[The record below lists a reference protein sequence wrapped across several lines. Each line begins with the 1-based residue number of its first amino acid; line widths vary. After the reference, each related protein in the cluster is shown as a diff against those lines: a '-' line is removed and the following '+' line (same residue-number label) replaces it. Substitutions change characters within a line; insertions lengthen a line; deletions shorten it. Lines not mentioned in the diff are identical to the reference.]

1 MRKYL
6 ISSSI
11 LSADFSRLGEDTEKV
26 LKSGADMLHIDV
38 MDNHYVEN
46 LTFGPIICKSLRNY
60 GIIAPIDVHLMIKP
74 VDRIIPEFIKSGVN
88 IISFHPEASE
98 HIDKTIQIIKNYGC
112 KVGLVFNP
120 TTSLNYLKYVINKID
135 MIVLMSVNPGFG
147 GQLFIN
153 NIYNKI
159 KDTKKIIDKS
169 GYNIDLEIDGG
180 ININNISKISK
191 LGANIFV
198 VGSAIFKEKDYK
210 LIINKMRN
218 KINLLHK

>member
-1 MRKYL
+1 MKKKK
-6 ISSSI
+6 ISTSI
-11 LSADFSRLGEDTEKV
+11 LSADFSRLGEDTKTV
-26 LKSGADMLHIDV
+26 LESGADMLHFDI

-60 GIIAPIDVHLMIKP
+60 GITAPIDVHLMIKP
-74 VDRIIPEFIKSGVN
+74 VDRIIPEFANSGAN
-88 IISFHPEASE
+88 IISFHPETSE
-98 HIDKTIQIIKNYGC
+98 HIDKTIQIIKDCGC

-120 TTSLNYLKYVINKID
+120 ATPLSYLKYSINKID

-153 NIYNKI
+153 NTFNKI

-169 GYNIDLEIDGG
+169 GYNIDLSIDGG
-180 ININNISKISK
+180 INISNISKISN

-198 VGSAIFKEKDYK
+198 IGSAIFKEKNYK
-210 LIINKMRN
+210 LIINQLKK
-218 KINLLHK
+218 KIIS

>member
-1 MRKYL
+1 MKKKK
-6 ISSSI
+6 ISTSI
-11 LSADFSRLGEDTEKV
+11 LSADFSRLGEDTKTV
-26 LKSGADMLHIDV
+26 LESGADMLHFDI

-60 GIIAPIDVHLMIKP
+60 GITAPIDVHLMIKP
-74 VDRIIPEFIKSGVN
+74 VDRIIPEFANSGAN
-88 IISFHPEASE
+88 IISFHPETSE
-98 HIDKTIQIIKNYGC
+98 HIDKTIQIIKDCGC

-120 TTSLNYLKYVINKID
+120 TTPLSYLKYSINKID

-153 NIYNKI
+153 NTFNKI

-169 GYNIDLEIDGG
+169 GYNIDLSIDGG
-180 ININNISKISK
+180 INISNISKISN

-198 VGSAIFKEKDYK
+198 IGSAIFKEKNYK
-210 LIINKMRN
+210 LIINQLK
-218 KINLLHK
+218 KKKF

>member
-1 MRKYL
+1 MKKKK
-6 ISSSI
+6 ISTSI
-11 LSADFSRLGEDTEKV
+11 LSADFSRLGEDTKTV
-26 LKSGADMLHIDV
+26 LESGADMLHFDI

-60 GIIAPIDVHLMIKP
+60 GITAPIDVHLMIKP
-74 VDRIIPEFIKSGVN
+74 VDRIIPEFANSGAN
-88 IISFHPEASE
+88 IISFHPETSE
-98 HIDKTIQIIKNYGC
+98 HIDKTIQIIKDCGC

-120 TTSLNYLKYVINKID
+120 TTPLSYLKYSINKID

-153 NIYNKI
+153 NTFNKI

-169 GYNIDLEIDGG
+169 GYNIDLSIDGG
-180 ININNISKISK
+180 INISNISKISN

-198 VGSAIFKEKDYK
+198 IGSAIFKEKNYK
-210 LIINKMRN
+210 LIINQLKK
-218 KINLLHK
+218 KIIS